1 MSAHDPPNRRNVT
14 EQVNPGTADL
24 DCLPSRDVLARIID
38 EDTTV
43 PGAVR
48 KALPLLTDACDRLA
62 SALEAGGRWIN
73 VGAGTSGRIGLLDA
87 AEIPPTFGL
96 SPECVRGLIAGGE
109 GAILRAVEGAEDDV
123 EAAARDLAALDV
135 GDADCVVCLSASG
148 TTPYVIAAARASR
161 TRGARSIG
169 VTCAPGS
176 PLSCAVDL
184 AIEVPVGPEVIAGS
198 TRMKGGLAQK
208 MILHAL
214 STAVMVRL
222 GRVQGN
228 RMVSLQALNAKLRHR
243 ALQIVMDLGGLPRSE
258 AEAALAEAGGS
269 VAAALDAVRRR

>member
-1 MSAHDPPNRRNVT
+1 VAAHDPPNRSNVT
-14 EQVNPGTADL
+14 EQVNPETADL
-24 DCLPSRDVLARIID
+24 DALASRDVLARIID

-96 SPECVRGLIAGGE
+96 SPEIVRGLIAGGE
-109 GAILRAVEGAEDDV
+109 EAILRAVEGAEDDV
-123 EAAARDLAALDV
+123 EAAARDLSDLDV
-135 GDADCVVCLSASG
+135 GPADCVVCLSASG
-148 TTPYVIAAARASR
+148 TTPYVVAAARAAR
-161 TRGARSIG
+161 ARGASAIG

-176 PLSCAVDL
+176 PLSAAVDL

-222 GRVQGN
+222 GRVRGN
-228 RMVSLQALNAKLRHR
+228 RMVSLLALNAKLRHR
-243 ALQIVMDLGGLPRSE
+243 AVEIVMDLAGLPQSE
-258 AEAALAEAGGS
+258 AETALAESGGS

>member
-1 MSAHDPPNRRNVT
+1 MAVHDPPNERNVT
-14 EQVNPGTADL
+14 EQVNPDTADL

-48 KALPLLTDACDRLA
+48 KALPRLTDACDMLA
-62 SALEAGGRWIN
+62 TALERGGRWIN

-96 SPECVRGLIAGGE
+96 SPDCVRGLIAGGE
-109 GAILRAVEGAEDDV
+109 AAVLRAVEGAEDDAK
-123 EAAARDLAALDV
+123 AAERDLGGLGV
-135 GDADCVVCLSASG
+135 GEADCVVCLSASG
-148 TTPYVIAAARASR
+148 TTPYVIAAARAAGVS
-161 TRGARSIG
+161 GAASIG
-169 VTCAPGS
+169 VTCAPGA
-176 PLSCAVDL
+176 PLSRAVDL

-222 GRVQGN
+222 GRVRGN

-243 ALQIVMDLGGLPRSE
+243 AIEIVMDLAGLSRGD

-269 VAAALDAVRRR
+269 VAAALDSVARR